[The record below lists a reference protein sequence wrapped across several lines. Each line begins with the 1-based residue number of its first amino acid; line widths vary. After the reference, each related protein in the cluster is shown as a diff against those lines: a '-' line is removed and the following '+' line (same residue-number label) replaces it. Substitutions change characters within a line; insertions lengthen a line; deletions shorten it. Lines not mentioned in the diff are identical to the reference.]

1 MTTLRTRTKIC
12 GLTRP
17 EDARCAAEAGADALG
32 VILHADSPRTIGL
45 RDAAEVF
52 SAGGLF
58 VARVGVFVDAPDAVV
73 EEAVSRLALD
83 YVQFHGSESPER
95 CARTS
100 APVIKALRV
109 GDAFDEAEIM
119 PYMGLVAGVLVDSL
133 DPRAQGGT
141 GSAFPWRL
149 VEGVAARVPLLL
161 AGGLKPTNVAEA
173 IAQVRPFA
181 VDVSSGVERAP
192 GIKDHAAIRA
202 FCAAVSKVDDERTH
216 P

>member
-32 VILHADSPRTIGL
+32 VILHADSPRVIGL

-73 EEAVSRLALD
+73 EEAISRLGLD

-100 APVIKALRV
+100 VPVIKALRI
-109 GDAFDEAEIM
+109 GDAFDEAELA
-119 PYMGLVAGVLVDSL
+119 PYLGLVAGVLVDSL
-133 DPRAQGGT
+133 DPQAQGGT

-161 AGGLKPTNVAEA
+161 AGGLRPTNVGAA

-181 VDVSSGVERAP
+181 VDVSSGVERTP

-202 FCAAVSKVDDERTH
+202 FCAAVRKADDERIH

>member
-1 MTTLRTRTKIC
+1 
-12 GLTRP
+12 
-17 EDARCAAEAGADALG
+17 
-32 VILHADSPRTIGL
+32 
-45 RDAAEVF
+45 
-52 SAGGLF
+52 

-73 EEAVSRLALD
+73 EEAISRLGLD

-100 APVIKALRV
+100 VPVIKALRI
-109 GDAFDEAEIM
+109 GDAFDEAELA
-119 PYMGLVAGVLVDSL
+119 PYLGLVAGVLVDSL
-133 DPRAQGGT
+133 DPQAQGGT

-161 AGGLKPTNVAEA
+161 AGGLRPTNVGAA

-181 VDVSSGVERAP
+181 VDVSSGVERTP

-202 FCAAVSKVDDERTH
+202 FCAAVRKADDERIH